1 MSLVEPAW
9 RNESA
14 QLGGSVRG
22 SSQQAND
29 SHEADGQASHDR
41 DQVSIIRDVRLLG
54 LVQAL
59 FQYRAA

>member
-1 MSLVEPAW
+1 
-9 RNESA
+9 
-14 QLGGSVRG
+14 LGGSVRG

-29 SHEADGQASHDR
+29 SHEADGQAFHDR